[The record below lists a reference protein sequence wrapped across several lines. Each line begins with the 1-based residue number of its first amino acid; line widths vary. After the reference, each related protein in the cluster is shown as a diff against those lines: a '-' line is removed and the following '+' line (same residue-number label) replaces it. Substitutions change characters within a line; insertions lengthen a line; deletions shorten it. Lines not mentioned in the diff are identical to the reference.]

1 MKLQHSTAH
10 TLTYTLISGVRKG
23 DRVSIYLPMIPE
35 LVYAMLACARIG
47 AVHSIVVSSSGDD
60 ERHVSAVVTASDLF
74 ILALLNIT

>member
-1 MKLQHSTAH
+1 
-10 TLTYTLISGVRKG
+10 
-23 DRVSIYLPMIPE
+23 MIPE